1 VIKGIAVFL
10 YFSVGCGVSYFL
22 IQGQVPESGVVK
34 HDGLGTGKLLGLR
47 RISEWRVK
55 LKLKKAL
62 ESLGKE
68 ESIRVAN
75 QAASDLG
82 IEWYGG
88 ISIVFNA
95 IASDV
100 ERAPGNIGGKNDN
113 EYDVIRKWIS
123 KYQAGK
129 SGRASRRF
137 SNPPGTVADPIIEK
151 IIGARLSGLSQDD
164 LHRINYAH
172 RLGMS
177 AENILGL
184 ILEEY
189 LANELEPFRWHCAW
203 GETVKSVDF
212 VNEDGRL
219 LQIKNRSNSENSSS
233 SAVRNGTQIEKW
245 FRIKARRVEYMWG
258 ALNDICGTSSL
269 SEESFVSFVQ
279 TTLENNPACLA
290 IEPENPWN

>member
-1 VIKGIAVFL
+1 MIKGIAVFL

-100 ERAPGNIGGKNDN
+100 EGHLEILVVKMTMNTMLFANGFRNTKLEKVG
-113 EYDVIRKWIS
+113 
-123 KYQAGK
+123 
-129 SGRASRRF
+129 GRAEDSQIHL
-137 SNPPGTVADPIIEK
+137 AQLPIQLLK
-151 IIGARLSGLSQDD
+151 KLLA
-164 LHRINYAH
+164 
-172 RLGMS
+172 LG
-177 AENILGL
+177 
-184 ILEEY
+184 
-189 LANELEPFRWHCAW
+189 
-203 GETVKSVDF
+203 
-212 VNEDGRL
+212 
-219 LQIKNRSNSENSSS
+219 
-233 SAVRNGTQIEKW
+233 
-245 FRIKARRVEYMWG
+245 
-258 ALNDICGTSSL
+258 
-269 SEESFVSFVQ
+269 
-279 TTLENNPACLA
+279 
-290 IEPENPWN
+290 